1 MMNKIKDVYPNGYYG
16 DGIFTDLE
24 THNVPWK
31 NEDIAT
37 QLNVAYYARS
47 GDKSCSPL
55 INNRMRLQ
63 DDWPTLNEQS
73 RAVIASTVFELYK
86 TQWNKLYATLSLVY
100 NPIENYRMT
109 ENEEIERTNNNTE
122 EFGGT
127 VTTESTNSNHEY
139 GQNLVTNN
147 LSETDTGTIQN
158 AGTKTT
164 NEDSEITIDNDV
176 SNTGTETTAREA
188 DNKRYDEGTIENSGS
203 DSNTNSIYGFNSN
216 SDVNSNASSG
226 SNSNVETRDLMLTD
240 DIDDTETKTLNTTTA
255 TDNTETR
262 DISITDVSSN
272 TETHN
277 LTKAN
282 TGTVKTE
289 PDIHNDDEIETTET
303 RNLENTYELNESITR
318 DFTRSGNIG
327 VTTTQQLIESE
338 RSVSQWS
345 FFERVFKDIDYMLCL
360 DVYDYSE
367 CEVY

>member
-1 MMNKIKDVYPNGYYG
+1 MMNKVNDAYPNGYYG

-37 QLNVAYYARS
+37 QLNIAYYARS

-63 DDWPTLNEQS
+63 DDWPILNTQS
-73 RAVIASTVFELYK
+73 RAVIASTIFELYK
-86 TQWNKLYATLSLVY
+86 IQWDKLYATLSLEY
-100 NPIENYRMT
+100 NPIENYRML
-109 ENEEIERTNNNTE
+109 ENEEIERNNINTE
-122 EFGGT
+122 EYGGT
-127 VTTESTNSNHEY
+127 ITTEATNSNHEY

-147 LSETDTGTIQN
+147 LSETDTGTLQN

-188 DNKRYDEGTIENSGS
+188 QNTRGEEGDITTTGSNS
-203 DSNTNSIYGFNSN
+203 NANSVYGFNSN
-216 SDVNSNASSG
+216 SAVNSDSSTA
-226 SNSNVETRDLMLTD
+226 SNSNLENRDLTVTD
-240 DIDDTETKTLNTTTA
+240 IIDDTETKTLNTVTA
-255 TDNTETR
+255 TDNTEIR

-289 PDIHNDDEIETTET
+289 PDIFNEDDAETTET
-303 RNLENTYELNESITR
+303 RNLENRFEINEDITR

-345 FFERVFKDIDYMLCL
+345 FFERVFKDIDYVLCL
-360 DVYDYSE
+360 DVYDYSD
-367 CEVY
+367 CEV